1 MEHGMPKLTVAGQT
15 VEVEQGR
22 RLVLAIEGTGVE
34 IGHRCGGFARCT
46 TCRVVFAEGEPATMT
61 RAEHAKLSERELLG
75 RYRLSCQIVCDHD
88 MVIAE
93 VAMTKE
99 NQGWT
104 DTGPA
109 PEPAVTPEARVYP
122 IESFQE

>member
-1 MEHGMPKLTVAGQT
+1 MERVMPKLTVAGQT
-15 VEVEQGR
+15 VEVEAGR
-22 RLVLAIEGTGVE
+22 RLVLAIEGTGVA

-61 RAEHAKLSERELLG
+61 RAEYDKLSERELLG
-75 RYRLSCQIVCDHD
+75 QYRLSCQIVCDHD
-88 MVIAE
+88 ITIAE

-109 PEPAVTPEARVYP
+109 PEPTVTPEAAFYP
-122 IESFQE
+122 LDSLRR